1 MFRKRPNLNTCY
13 PLRQGVRFVHRNPN
27 LFNIGDFLRSPRH
40 YFTFLGV
47 SCPTPIFS
55 GSKRQ
60 EQRGRL
66 LLNRRAFLREP
77 RIRLLVEGDQGLWFE
92 GMRGNRMLFGEDL
105 QGLMRLQ

>member
-1 MFRKRPNLNTCY
+1 MKNAPQTMNRI
-13 PLRQGVRFVHRNPN
+13 
-27 LFNIGDFLRSPRH
+27 NISQCLYAPRH
-40 YFTFLGV
+40 YSTSLGV

-77 RIRLLVEGDQGLWFE
+77 RIRLLVEGDHGIWFE